1 MVGRLLPTLALF
13 LAFIAGLL
21 HGVAATAGDTY
32 TYDFIVNVVNGDL
45 GPHI

>member
-32 TYDFIVNVVNGDL
+32 TYDFIVL
-45 GPHI
+45 SLIHI